1 MKALKKR
8 STASAVALVV
18 IIAAT
23 LFGMIRSANAAARAV
38 ERQFEHGVKV
48 TDVNGQK
55 YTEKSIQDQLQRR
68 ADAALG
74 LLAAVTDDALLKE
87 DADALRKAREALL
100 DADTVREK
108 YAANEKMEA
117 TWRRLYETLT
127 ARGGELPASVESYA
141 STLRGAQGAID
152 KSHYNEAVLRFEAE
166 MRAFP
171 AGLLRMLGLVD
182 LPETFGEA

>member
-8 STASAVALVV
+8 NTASAVALVV

-23 LFGMIRSANAAARAV
+23 LFGMIRSANAAARTV
-38 ERQFEHGVKV
+38 ERQFENGVKV

-55 YTEKSIQDQLQRR
+55 YTEKSIQEQLQRR
-68 ADAALG
+68 GDAALG
-74 LLAAVTDDALLKE
+74 LVAAVKDDALLKV
-87 DADALRKAREALL
+87 DADALRKAREELL
-100 DADTVREK
+100 NADTIREK

-117 TWRRLYETLT
+117 AWQRLYETL
-127 ARGGELPASVESYA
+127 ASRGGEIPATVESYA

-152 KSHYNEAVLRFEAE
+152 KSRYNEAVLRFETE
-166 MRAFP
+166 MTAFP

-182 LPETFGEA
+182 MPETFGEG